1 MSKSSSFSRAN
12 KRGASVRASA
22 FWVAKMIP
30 SFTECRHGNESK
42 KAFGPEQIRC
52 RVDHGRQQT
61 QRLRTPAGVPLEQVR
76 LRDKTIRGM
85 IWPLLLSGKRR
96 PVPHRDS
103 FGEELRA
110 ACMTAIISGPRYGST
125 VGTSLAIS
133 ANSRVWAT
141 RPDFAYEYNTRRPSH
156 YSPEERK
163 RLQTSEARCNE
174 KPGNVFFSWE
184 YSSELRVIPS
194 EHDNATSEAVCEE
207 WQVLPALLGV
217 CSEPQ
222 IRGKS
227 CGHDSVNSP
236 APGCSNRRHPHFF

>member
-1 MSKSSSFSRAN
+1 MSKSSSSSRAY

-30 SFTECRHGNESK
+30 SLTECRHGNESK
-42 KAFGPEQIRC
+42 KAFSPEQISC
-52 RVDHGRQQT
+52 RADHGRQQT
-61 QRLRTPAGVPLEQVR
+61 QTLRTPADFPLEQDR
-76 LRDKTIRGM
+76 LRDKTIRGR

-96 PVPHRDS
+96 PAPLRES

-125 VGTSLAIS
+125 VGTSLVIS

-141 RPDFAYEYNTRRPSH
+141 RPDFAYEYNTRRRSH

-163 RLQTSEARCNE
+163 RLQTSEASRNE
-174 KPGNVFFSWE
+174 KSGNFFSWE
-184 YSSELRVIPS
+184 CSSELRVIPS
-194 EHDNATSEAVCEE
+194 EHDNATLEAVCEE
-207 WQVLPALLGV
+207 WQVVPALLDV

-222 IRGKS
+222 VRGES

-236 APGCSNRRHPHFF
+236 APGCSNWWHPHFF

>member
-1 MSKSSSFSRAN
+1 MSKSSSLSRAN
-12 KRGASVRASA
+12 KRGGSVRASA

-30 SFTECRHGNESK
+30 SLTECRHGNESK

-125 VGTSLAIS
+125 VGTSLVIS
-133 ANSRVWAT
+133 ANSRVCDAT
-141 RPDFAYEYNTRRPSH
+141 RFRLRIQYT
-156 YSPEERK
+156 SPVTLFPGGEEK
-163 RLQTSEARCNE
+163 TANIGS
-174 KPGNVFFSWE
+174 
-184 YSSELRVIPS
+184 
-194 EHDNATSEAVCEE
+194 T
-207 WQVLPALLGV
+207 
-217 CSEPQ
+217 PQ
-222 IRGKS
+222 
-227 CGHDSVNSP
+227 
-236 APGCSNRRHPHFF
+236 